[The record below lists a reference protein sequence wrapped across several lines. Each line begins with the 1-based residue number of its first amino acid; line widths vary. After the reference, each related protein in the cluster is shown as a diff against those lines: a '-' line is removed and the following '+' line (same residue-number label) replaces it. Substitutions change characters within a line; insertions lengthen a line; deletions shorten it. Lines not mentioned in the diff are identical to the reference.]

1 MTAQR
6 KGDWIQTYTGKQFW
20 PMDPRPEDFDFRD
33 IAHHLSN
40 ICRFTGAVDEFYSVA
55 QHSVLVAHRAAQL
68 AAVVS
73 DDAYV
78 RMVTQWASV
87 HDGPEAYILDMS
99 RPVKALPEMA
109 PYRSAEKAI
118 MQALCIRLG
127 LPEVMPPEVK
137 QADMELCYT
146 EARDLLGPKHPAWCW
161 GALPLAE
168 EIVPQSPRLARQSW
182 QSLFETLFPEHAPTS
197 WLREK

>member
-20 PMDPRPEDFDFRD
+20 PMDPRPGDFDFRD

-55 QHSVLVAHRAAQL
+55 QHSVLVAHRASSL
-68 AAVVS
+68 AATRGNDAHVCVVS
-73 DDAYV
+73 
-78 RMVTQWASV
+78 RWALV
-87 HDGPEAYILDMS
+87 HDASEAYILDMS
-99 RPVKALPEMA
+99 RPLKALPEMA

-127 LPEVMPPEVK
+127 LTEEMPWEVK

-146 EARDLLGPKHPAWCW
+146 EARDLLAPSIPRGA
-161 GALPLAE
+161 GALCRLRRRLFPKA
-168 EIVPQSPRLARQSW
+168 PSQPACRGSPSSRRCSRSTRRLAG
-182 QSLFETLFPEHAPTS
+182 
-197 WLREK
+197 